1 MMDVSDVQ
9 GPLTRG
15 KGRRPRP
22 LLLTA
27 LSLFSFVYFGI
38 LTALLLLSVF
48 YSGWITGLLN
58 TYNPG
63 APKSGFTV
71 TLGFALVFLLHALC
85 LTGTVLI
92 FRMKRTGY
100 YIYGVSALVIS
111 CYQLFQP
118 QIPVYSTAIPV
129 ALLILFGIFFKRLS

>member
-1 MMDVSDVQ
+1 MGTADVQ

-15 KGRRPRP
+15 QDRRPRP

-27 LSLFSFVYFGI
+27 LSLFSFVYFGF
-38 LTALLLLSVF
+38 LSVLLLLSVF

-63 APKSGFTV
+63 APKSGVMVSMAFI
-71 TLGFALVFLLHALC
+71 LVFLFHALC
-85 LTGTVLI
+85 LTGTILI
-92 FRMKRTGY
+92 FRLKRTGY

-129 ALLILFGIFFKRLS
+129 ALLVLFGIFFKRLS